1 LLLIFISV
9 SFALSKE
16 PAVTAGWLEKNI
28 NNPNVVIVDVRKV
41 EEYKAGHIPNS
52 VNVFYGSWAI
62 SKGGMRNELPAMDDL
77 FDLIGS
83 SGITP
88 ETHVVVVGKT
98 DTPPDKFDMTRVVWT
113 LKYAGVK
120 NVSMLDG
127 GYNKWVA
134 EKKAISTEQVKPKS
148 KTYKGEIN
156 KNLIVDKN
164 YVMSRIDKAVLVD
177 VRKPDFFQGK
187 KKLDFVAKPGR
198 IKNAVNLPNSLAF
211 NQDSTLKTKEE
222 LEKAATSVIGT
233 DRTKEIITYCDTGKT
248 CTAWAIILSDI
259 LGYKDVKIY
268 DGSTE
273 EWTKDPAAP
282 WEQ

>member
-1 LLLIFISV
+1 
-9 SFALSKE
+9 
-16 PAVTAGWLEKNI
+16 
-28 NNPNVVIVDVRKV
+28 
-41 EEYKAGHIPNS
+41 
-52 VNVFYGSWAI
+52 
-62 SKGGMRNELPAMDDL
+62 
-77 FDLIGS
+77 
-83 SGITP
+83 
-88 ETHVVVVGKT
+88 
-98 DTPPDKFDMTRVVWT
+98 MTRVVWT

-127 GYNKWVA
+127 GYNKWVE
-134 EKKAISTEQVKPKS
+134 EKKVISIEQVKPKS

-164 YVMSRIDKAVLVD
+164 YVMSRIDKAIIVD
-177 VRKPDFFQGK
+177 VREPDFFQGK

-198 IKNAVNLPNSLAF
+198 IKKAVNLPNSLAF
-211 NQDSTLKTKEE
+211 NKDSTLKTKEE
-222 LEKAATSVIGT
+222 LEKVATGVIGT
-233 DRTKEIITYCDTGKT
+233 DKTKEIITYCDTGKT

-273 EWTKDPAAP
+273 EWAKDPAAP

>member
-1 LLLIFISV
+1 
-9 SFALSKE
+9 
-16 PAVTAGWLEKNI
+16 
-28 NNPNVVIVDVRKV
+28 
-41 EEYKAGHIPNS
+41 
-52 VNVFYGSWAI
+52 
-62 SKGGMRNELPAMDDL
+62 
-77 FDLIGS
+77 
-83 SGITP
+83 
-88 ETHVVVVGKT
+88 
-98 DTPPDKFDMTRVVWT
+98 MTRVVWT

-127 GYNKWVA
+127 GYNKWVE
-134 EKKAISTEQVKPKS
+134 EKKVISIEQVKPKS

-164 YVMSRIDKAVLVD
+164 YVMSRIDKAIIVD
-177 VRKPDFFQGK
+177 VREPDFFQGK

-198 IKNAVNLPNSLAF
+198 IKKAVNLPNSLAF
-211 NQDSTLKTKEE
+211 NKDSTLK
-222 LEKAATSVIGT
+222 
-233 DRTKEIITYCDTGKT
+233 TKEIITYCDTGKT

-273 EWTKDPAAP
+273 EWAKDPAAP